1 METLISKFPPEP
13 SYHKIPHLP
22 VVLCSKISVREAQGS
37 GLRPRICTSCLL
49 SLLRTKVNTNGASCC
64 YFHFLSLLWRGS
76 VTRTSECTIR
86 TYTTSQTP
94 CSAWGDLIPI
104 SKSNSELGRS
114 PLLKIRGCQSAYNEK
129 GTWGREVF
137 ALSVKCKQMSSFWR
151 PPCLI
156 QQGHMRNHG
165 WKETW
170 VSCFLRCLTTTAA
183 VWI

>member
-37 GLRPRICTSCLL
+37 GLRH
-49 SLLRTKVNTNGASCC
+49 V
-64 YFHFLSLLWRGS
+64 YFHFSEPRSTRMELLAAISISWASFGEAQWPGHQSALLEPTQLRRHLAQPEVILYLSLRAIQSWAG
-76 VTRTSECTIR
+76 
-86 TYTTSQTP
+86 P
-94 CSAWGDLIPI
+94 
-104 SKSNSELGRS
+104 